1 MKADYF
7 AQYYNDENRE
17 GKYTFNDGKIKLLG
31 NVKSVGASVKDR
43 DGKIQKANI
52 NIDEDSAIIE
62 SQQNEFARNVFAMG
76 DITGLGD
83 TLYQDQTVKRTVS
96 NQINFDEI
104 RNIDMEN
111 INEDNGRVILKAK
124 VNESDKIKITN
135 GQLEGTS
142 DIIEKGLII
151 TNCDIIIE
159 GSFNFTG
166 NIITAGNI
174 IFQGEG
180 EITYDPQVI
189 RNILA
194 LNAESLKAIF
204 EPLDNNRVEVKV
216 NSSSESYSADEFLDK
231 SLWKIVK

>member
-1 MKADYF
+1 
-7 AQYYNDENRE
+7 
-17 GKYTFNDGKIKLLG
+17 
-31 NVKSVGASVKDR
+31 
-43 DGKIQKANI
+43 
-52 NIDEDSAIIE
+52 
-62 SQQNEFARNVFAMG
+62 
-76 DITGLGD
+76 
-83 TLYQDQTVKRTVS
+83 
-96 NQINFDEI
+96 
-104 RNIDMEN
+104 MEN

-180 EITYDPQVI
+180 EKNITYDPQVI
-189 RNILA
+189 RNILS
-194 LNAESLKAIF
+194 LNYNDLKDVF
-204 EPLDNNRVEVKV
+204 
-216 NSSSESYSADEFLDK
+216 
-231 SLWKIVK
+231 